1 MATVTCPTCLRC
13 LACKVK
19 ITWELGIFLDPKKCC
34 HVSHQNLEFLKC
46 SPLEH
51 SNATNPLAK
60 CRLANIQILSSRRGT
75 ETRPFPKPREK
86 KTMFFSLKF
95 FKKETR
101 NIKNCSGIARLD
113 NFMDLRIRDFHE
125 NNMSPLYQRSEKS
138 KHVMNRCSRFTA
150 QAWVID
156 VQLRC
161 QALLSRRSGEKHMM
175 TGEFLARWWYPRKS
189 SRKRLDQP
197 YLLMKLCMSSIG
209 LRIEC
214 CI

>member
-1 MATVTCPTCLRC
+1 MLPCFASKFGVPEVFTSGALQRHKSTCEVS
-13 LACKVK
+13 ACKHPNPFQQKGHGNETLSKTKGKKNNV
-19 ITWELGIFLDPKKCC
+19 FLPE
-34 HVSHQNLEFLKC
+34 V
-46 SPLEH
+46 
-51 SNATNPLAK
+51 
-60 CRLANIQILSSRRGT
+60 
-75 ETRPFPKPREK
+75 
-86 KTMFFSLKF
+86 

>member
-1 MATVTCPTCLRC
+1 MATVTCPICLRC

-86 KTMFFSLKF
+86 KMFFSLKF
-95 FKKETR
+95 SKRKK
-101 NIKNCSGIARLD
+101 NSGIARLD

-125 NNMSPLYQRSEKS
+125 NNMSTLYQRSEKS

-150 QAWVID
+150 QA
-156 VQLRC
+156 
-161 QALLSRRSGEKHMM
+161 
-175 TGEFLARWWYPRKS
+175 
-189 SRKRLDQP
+189 
-197 YLLMKLCMSSIG
+197 
-209 LRIEC
+209 
-214 CI
+214 